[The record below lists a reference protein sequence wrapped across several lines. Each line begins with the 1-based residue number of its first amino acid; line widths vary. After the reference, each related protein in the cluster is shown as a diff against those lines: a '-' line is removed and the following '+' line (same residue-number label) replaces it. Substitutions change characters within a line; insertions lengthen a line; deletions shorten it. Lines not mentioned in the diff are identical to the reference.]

1 MPKQQ
6 TDAFGRVLE
15 MNLPESF
22 RQYGAAVLARNSEI
36 VHKWNVES
44 DGCSLSIPAVSP
56 NGFDIRFEIERGAIT
71 LYWGNWHTRF
81 EPTAGVDKLIE
92 DLFGLLR
99 DMLSPDMRVRELCAG
114 STPYRGFLESHDGAH
129 WASEHEMALV
139 FRNYFGKR
147 SVRSYS
153 NSILPARMSNANY
166 GAAPDR
172 EH

>member
-1 MPKQQ
+1 
-6 TDAFGRVLE
+6 

-99 DMLSPDMRVRELCAG
+99 DMLSPDMRVREV
-114 STPYRGFLESHDGAH
+114 RGVHPVSRLSGIA
-129 WASEHEMALV
+129 
-139 FRNYFGKR
+139 
-147 SVRSYS
+147 
-153 NSILPARMSNANY
+153 
-166 GAAPDR
+166 
-172 EH
+172 